1 MDSRLIYEVNLFIN
15 NFNNFNEFL
24 TVLECSVELNLEFNV
39 IVDSCM
45 NSNFYAVDFYS
56 FAQFTSLNFFK
67 ALTPES
73 TSINISPDPLILYL
87 CLFLKN
93 KHEKM
98 LK

>member
-1 MDSRLIYEVNLFIN
+1 
-15 NFNNFNEFL
+15 
-24 TVLECSVELNLEFNV
+24 
-39 IVDSCM
+39 M
-45 NSNFYAVDFYS
+45 NSNFYVVDFYS

-87 CLFLKN
+87 FLFLKN